1 MHIYFPFSE
10 LPPLWGLLLLLS
22 VLDVTGP
29 NCMELKPH
37 FKPWHCMARGE
48 PDRFS

>member
-29 NCMELKPH
+29 NCIGAEASLQAVALH
-37 FKPWHCMARGE
+37 GSWGTR
-48 PDRFS
+48 